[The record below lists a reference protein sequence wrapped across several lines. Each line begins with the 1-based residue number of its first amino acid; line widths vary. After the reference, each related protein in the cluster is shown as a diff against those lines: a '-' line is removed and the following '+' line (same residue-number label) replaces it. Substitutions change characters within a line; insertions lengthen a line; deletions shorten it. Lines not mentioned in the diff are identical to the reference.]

1 MHAQHYRFNDCQ
13 IRHIC
18 KGSRNGDG
26 MSSEAIAYLPQ
37 AGHEKA
43 AEPPIETEGQSDI
56 AKRGSVPLI
65 ADSEFSDEILMDQI
79 RHGVKE
85 ALSLI
90 FRRYSRVV
98 RNVAYRILR
107 NEAEADDLVQDV
119 FLFIFRKSAL
129 FDGSR
134 GPARSWIIHVT
145 YHRAFDRRRYL
156 NTRRFYSDQGI
167 ETAALD
173 IADRRSET
181 LLYEWSMEGVWGKAL
196 AAKLRNLLSPDQ
208 LATIEL
214 HFFEGCTLEE
224 VAERMGQSLGNI
236 RHHYYRGLEKLRKP
250 AFAGK
255 LRLK

>member
-1 MHAQHYRFNDCQ
+1 
-13 IRHIC
+13 
-18 KGSRNGDG
+18 
-26 MSSEAIAYLPQ
+26 MSSDAVVYFPHTMTSASAVPELNPCAAEIRSEVVSEVQSQSELRERAVRAIA
-37 AGHEKA
+37 
-43 AEPPIETEGQSDI
+43 EPLEI
-56 AKRGSVPLI
+56 
-65 ADSEFSDEILMDQI
+65 SDELLMEQV
-79 RHGVKE
+79 RQGTRE
-85 ALSLI
+85 ALTLL
-90 FRRYSRVV
+90 FRRYARRV

-167 ETAALD
+167 ETAALN

-224 VAERMGQSLGNI
+224 VAERRGQSLGNI

-255 LRLK
+255 LRSK

>member
-1 MHAQHYRFNDCQ
+1 MGSETAAYFPDAL
-13 IRHIC
+13 IRQSDVQD
-18 KGSRNGDG
+18 GDNSAPELVVTPSRNIQFHSTAMTHPLDEIAQT
-26 MSSEAIAYLPQ
+26 SE
-37 AGHEKA
+37 
-43 AEPPIETEGQSDI
+43 
-56 AKRGSVPLI
+56 V
-65 ADSEFSDEILMDQI
+65 SDELLMEQV
-79 RHGVKE
+79 RQGTRE
-85 ALSLI
+85 ALALL
-90 FRRYSRVV
+90 FRRYAHRV

-119 FLFIFRKSAL
+119 FLFIFRKSDL
-129 FDGSR
+129 FDRSR

-156 NTRRFYSDQGI
+156 NTRRFYTDQGI

-173 IADRRSET
+173 VADRRSET
-181 LLYEWSMEGVWGKAL
+181 LLHEWSLEGVWGKAL
-196 AAKLRNLLSPDQ
+196 AAKLRELLSPDQ
-208 LATIEL
+208 LATMEL

-255 LRLK
+255 LRSK

>member
-1 MHAQHYRFNDCQ
+1 
-13 IRHIC
+13 
-18 KGSRNGDG
+18 
-26 MSSEAIAYLPQ
+26 MSSEAFVYFPDAMVS
-37 AGHEKA
+37 ASEA
-43 AEPPIETEGQSDI
+43 S
-56 AKRGSVPLI
+56 GSVHCAPETTSTSVTEAQQQTEIPKLS
-65 ADSEFSDEILMDQI
+65 AVVFTPTSEISDELLMEQVRQGTKD
-79 RHGVKE
+79 

-90 FRRYSRVV
+90 FRRHARAV

-119 FLFIFRKSAL
+119 FLFIFRKANL
-129 FDGSR
+129 FDASYGT
-134 GPARSWIIHVT
+134 ARSWIIHVT

-156 NTRRFYSDQGI
+156 NTRRFYTDQGLDT
-167 ETAALD
+167 TALNLP
-173 IADRRSET
+173 DRQNER
-181 LLYEWSMEGVWGKAL
+181 LLYEWSLEGVWGKAS
-196 AAKLRNLLSPDQ
+196 AAKLRELLSPDQ

-255 LRLK
+255 LRSK